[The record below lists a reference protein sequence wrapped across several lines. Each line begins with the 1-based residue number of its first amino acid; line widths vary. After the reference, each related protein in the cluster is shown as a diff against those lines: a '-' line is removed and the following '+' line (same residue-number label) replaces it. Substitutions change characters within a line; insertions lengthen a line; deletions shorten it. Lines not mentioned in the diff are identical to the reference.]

1 MVLSSGDIKHLKKTQ
16 QTIEKALRLF
26 WSVNFVK
33 RTDHV
38 FPEICL
44 KISATGLF
52 DYVWPFI
59 EHQALRS

>member
-52 DYVWPFI
+52 DYV
-59 EHQALRS
+59 